1 MPPKDPAPTEDLLQ
15 IQIAIELDRGR
26 KVAEI
31 ASEFHVPEKKVRN
44 IARNAGLLES
54 KKSTS
59 ARKRLSEEEKEVL
72 LGRIEAGEDPEE
84 LASGVGI
91 KTSTLLR
98 WCKVKGIEVPR
109 RLEQLSQKERKEI
122 REMLEEY
129 SWKEVARAYRLSLE
143 ALEALK
149 EPAYRKLDSCV
160 LAFLFELFK
169 ENPKISDSKVL
180 ESASQ
185 LGIEVTKEEVESYR
199 KRLRDMKRI

>member
-59 ARKRLSEEEKEVL
+59 ARKHLSEEEKEVL

-129 SWKEVARAYRLSLE
+129 SWKEVAQAYRLSLE
-143 ALEALK
+143 ALEILK
-149 EPAYRKLDSCV
+149 EPAYRKLDSSV

>member
-44 IARNAGLLES
+44 IARNAGLVES
-54 KKSTS
+54 KKNSS

-129 SWKEVARAYRLSLE
+129 SWKEVAQAYRLSLE

-149 EPAYRKLDSCV
+149 EPAYRKLDSSV

-180 ESASQ
+180 ESAGQ

>member
-129 SWKEVARAYRLSLE
+129 SWKEVAKAYRLSLE

-149 EPAYRKLDSCV
+149 EPAYRKLDSSV

>member
-31 ASEFHVPEKKVRN
+31 ASEFHVHEKKVRN

-54 KKSTS
+54 KKSSS

-129 SWKEVARAYRLSLE
+129 SWKEVARAYRLSLQ

-149 EPAYRKLDSCV
+149 EPAYRKLDSSM

>member
-143 ALEALK
+143 ALETLK
-149 EPAYRKLDSCV
+149 EPAYRKLDSSV

>member
-54 KKSTS
+54 QKSTS

-129 SWKEVARAYRLSLE
+129 SWKEVAQAYRLSLE

-149 EPAYRKLDSCV
+149 EPAYRKLDSSV

-180 ESASQ
+180 ESASH

>member
-54 KKSTS
+54 QKSTS

-109 RLEQLSQKERKEI
+109 RLEQLSQKERIEI

-149 EPAYRKLDSCV
+149 EPAYRKLDSSV

>member
-44 IARNAGLLES
+44 IARNAGRLES

-59 ARKRLSEEEKEVL
+59 ARKRLSEEEKEIL
-72 LGRIEAGEDPEE
+72 LGRIEAREDPEE
-84 LASGVGI
+84 LAAGVGI

-129 SWKEVARAYRLSLE
+129 SWKEVALAYRLSLE

-149 EPAYRKLDSCV
+149 EPAYRKLDSSV

-169 ENPKISDSKVL
+169 ENPKINYSKVL

>member
-31 ASEFHVPEKKVRN
+31 ASEFQVLEKKVRN

-54 KKSTS
+54 KKSSS

-129 SWKEVARAYRLSLE
+129 SWKEVAQAYRLSLE
-143 ALEALK
+143 ALEILK
-149 EPAYRKLDSCV
+149 EPAYRKLDSSV

>member
-129 SWKEVARAYRLSLE
+129 SWKEVAQAYRLSLE
-143 ALEALK
+143 ALEALR
-149 EPAYRKLDSCV
+149 EPAYRKLDSSV

>member
-31 ASEFHVPEKKVRN
+31 ASEFQVPEKKVRN
-44 IARNAGLLES
+44 IGRNAGLVES
-54 KKSTS
+54 KKSSS
-59 ARKRLSEEEKEVL
+59 ARKSLSEEEKEVL

-109 RLEQLSQKERKEI
+109 RLEQLSKKERKEI

-129 SWKEVARAYRLSLE
+129 SWKEVVQAYRLSLE

-149 EPAYRKLDSCV
+149 EPAYRKLDSSV

>member
-31 ASEFHVPEKKVRN
+31 ASEFYVPVKKVRN

-54 KKSTS
+54 KKSSS

-98 WCKVKGIEVPR
+98 
-109 RLEQLSQKERKEI
+109 
-122 REMLEEY
+122 
-129 SWKEVARAYRLSLE
+129 
-143 ALEALK
+143 
-149 EPAYRKLDSCV
+149 
-160 LAFLFELFK
+160 
-169 ENPKISDSKVL
+169 
-180 ESASQ
+180 
-185 LGIEVTKEEVESYR
+185 
-199 KRLRDMKRI
+199 

>member
-143 ALEALK
+143 ALEILK
-149 EPAYRKLDSCV
+149 EPAYRKLDSSV

>member
-54 KKSTS
+54 KKSSS

-84 LASGVGI
+84 LASGMGI

-98 WCKVKGIEVPR
+98 WCKVKGIEIPR
-109 RLEQLSQKERKEI
+109 RLEQLSQKVRKEI

-129 SWKEVARAYRLSLE
+129 SWKEVAQAYRLSLE

-149 EPAYRKLDSCV
+149 EPAYRKLDSSV

>member
-31 ASEFHVPEKKVRN
+31 ASEFQVAEKKVRN
-44 IARNAGLLES
+44 IARNAGLVES

-59 ARKRLSEEEKEVL
+59 ARKHLSEEEKEVL

-98 WCKVKGIEVPR
+98 WCKVKGIEIPR

-149 EPAYRKLDSCV
+149 EPAYRKLDSSV

-180 ESASQ
+180 ESASH

>member
-31 ASEFHVPEKKVRN
+31 ASKFQVPEKKVRN

-54 KKSTS
+54 KISTS

-98 WCKVKGIEVPR
+98 WCKIKGIEVPR

-129 SWKEVARAYRLSLE
+129 SWKEVAQAYRLSLE

-149 EPAYRKLDSCV
+149 EPAYRKLDSSV

>member
-54 KKSTS
+54 KKNTS
-59 ARKRLSEEEKEVL
+59 ARKHLSEEEKEVL

-109 RLEQLSQKERKEI
+109 RLEQLSQKERIEI

-129 SWKEVARAYRLSLE
+129 SWKEVTQAYRLSLE

-149 EPAYRKLDSCV
+149 EPAYRKLDSSV

>member
-31 ASEFHVPEKKVRN
+31 ASEFQVPEKNVRN

-59 ARKRLSEEEKEVL
+59 ARKRLSLEEKEVL
-72 LGRIEAGEDPEE
+72 LVRIEAGEDPEE

-98 WCKVKGIEVPR
+98 WCKLKGIEVPR

-129 SWKEVARAYRLSLE
+129 SWKEVARAYRCLL
-143 ALEALK
+143 
-149 EPAYRKLDSCV
+149 YT
-160 LAFLFELFK
+160 
-169 ENPKISDSKVL
+169 SDAAD
-180 ESASQ
+180 E
-185 LGIEVTKEEVESYR
+185 
-199 KRLRDMKRI
+199 

>member
-31 ASEFHVPEKKVRN
+31 VSEFQVPEKKVRN

-149 EPAYRKLDSCV
+149 EPAYRKLDSSV

>member
-31 ASEFHVPEKKVRN
+31 ASEFQVSEKKVRN

-54 KKSTS
+54 NKSTS

-109 RLEQLSQKERKEI
+109 RLEQISQKERKEI

-129 SWKEVARAYRLSLE
+129 SWKEVAQAYRLSLE
-143 ALEALK
+143 ALEILK
-149 EPAYRKLDSCV
+149 EPAYRKLDSSV

>member
-129 SWKEVARAYRLSLE
+129 SWKEVARSYRLSLE
-143 ALEALK
+143 ALEVLK
-149 EPAYRKLDSCV
+149 EPAYRKLDSSV

-185 LGIEVTKEEVESYR
+185 LGIEVTKEEVESCR

>member
-54 KKSTS
+54 QKSTS

-129 SWKEVARAYRLSLE
+129 SWKEVAQAYRLSLE

-149 EPAYRKLDSCV
+149 EPAYRKLDSSV

-169 ENPKISDSKVL
+169 ENPKISDPKVL

>member
-143 ALEALK
+143 ALEVLK
-149 EPAYRKLDSCV
+149 EPAYRKLDSSM

>member
-54 KKSTS
+54 QKSSS

-129 SWKEVARAYRLSLE
+129 SWKEVAQAYRLSLE
-143 ALEALK
+143 ALETLK
-149 EPAYRKLDSCV
+149 EPAYRKLDSSV

-185 LGIEVTKEEVESYR
+185 LGIEVTIEEVESYR

>member
-26 KVAEI
+26 KAAEI

-109 RLEQLSQKERKEI
+109 RLEQLSQKERNEI

-129 SWKEVARAYRLSLE
+129 SWKEVAQAYRLSLE
-143 ALEALK
+143 ALEILK
-149 EPAYRKLDSCV
+149 EPAYRKLDSSV
-160 LAFLFELFK
+160 IAFLFELFK

-199 KRLRDMKRI
+199 KRLREMKRI

>member
-54 KKSTS
+54 QKSTS

-143 ALEALK
+143 ALEILK
-149 EPAYRKLDSCV
+149 EPAYRKLDSSV

>member
-129 SWKEVARAYRLSLE
+129 SWKEVAQAYRLSLE

-149 EPAYRKLDSCV
+149 EPAYRKLDSSV

-169 ENPKISDSKVL
+169 ENPKISDSKIL

>member
-54 KKSTS
+54 KKSSS

-98 WCKVKGIEVPR
+98 WCKVKGIEIPR

-129 SWKEVARAYRLSLE
+129 SWKEVALAYRLSLE

-149 EPAYRKLDSCV
+149 EPAYRKLDSSV

>member
-54 KKSTS
+54 NKSTS

-129 SWKEVARAYRLSLE
+129 SWKEVAQAYRLSLE

-149 EPAYRKLDSCV
+149 EPAYRKLDSSV

>member
-26 KVAEI
+26 KVVEI
-31 ASEFHVPEKKVRN
+31 ASELQVPEKKVRN
-44 IARNAGLLES
+44 IAHNAGLLES
-54 KKSTS
+54 KKNSS

-129 SWKEVARAYRLSLE
+129 SWKEVAQAYRLSLE

-149 EPAYRKLDSCV
+149 EPAYRKLDSSV

>member
-31 ASEFHVPEKKVRN
+31 ASEFQVLEKKVRN

-54 KKSTS
+54 KKSSS

-109 RLEQLSQKERKEI
+109 RLEQLSQKERIEI

-143 ALEALK
+143 ALEILK
-149 EPAYRKLDSCV
+149 EPAYRKLDSSV

-185 LGIEVTKEEVESYR
+185 LAIEVTKEEVESYR

>member
-26 KVAEI
+26 KVVEI
-31 ASEFHVPEKKVRN
+31 SSEFQVSEKKVRN

-54 KKSTS
+54 KKSSS
-59 ARKRLSEEEKEVL
+59 ARKHLSEEEKEVL

-109 RLEQLSQKERKEI
+109 RLEQLSQKERIEI

-129 SWKEVARAYRLSLE
+129 SWKEVAQAYRLSLE

-149 EPAYRKLDSCV
+149 EPAYRKLDSSV

-180 ESASQ
+180 EIASQ

>member
-31 ASEFHVPEKKVRN
+31 ASEFQVPEKKVRT

-129 SWKEVARAYRLSLE
+129 SWKEVAQAYRLSLE
-143 ALEALK
+143 ALEAMK
-149 EPAYRKLDSCV
+149 EPAYRKLDSSV

-169 ENPKISDSKVL
+169 ENPKNSDSKVL

>member
-129 SWKEVARAYRLSLE
+129 SWKEVALAYRLSLE

-149 EPAYRKLDSCV
+149 EPAYRKLDSSV

>member
-54 KKSTS
+54 QKSTS
-59 ARKRLSEEEKEVL
+59 VRKRLSEEEKEVL

-149 EPAYRKLDSCV
+149 EPAYRKLDSSV

>member
-54 KKSTS
+54 KKSSS

-98 WCKVKGIEVPR
+98 WCKVKGIEDLPTASWI
-109 RLEQLSQKERKEI
+109 LPCSPSFLNSSRKI
-122 REMLEEY
+122 RKSAIPK
-129 SWKEVARAYRLSLE
+129 SWKAPV
-143 ALEALK
+143 
-149 EPAYRKLDSCV
+149 
-160 LAFLFELFK
+160 
-169 ENPKISDSKVL
+169 N
-180 ESASQ
+180 
-185 LGIEVTKEEVESYR
+185 
-199 KRLRDMKRI
+199 

>member
-44 IARNAGLLES
+44 IARNAGLVES

-129 SWKEVARAYRLSLE
+129 SWKEVAQAYRLSLE
-143 ALEALK
+143 ALETLK
-149 EPAYRKLDSCV
+149 EPAYRKLDSSM

>member
-44 IARNAGLLES
+44 IARNAGLVES

-129 SWKEVARAYRLSLE
+129 SWKEVAQAYRLSLE

-149 EPAYRKLDSCV
+149 EPAYRKLDSSV

-199 KRLRDMKRI
+199 KRLKDMKRI